1 MATATAST
9 FKPSTDKRPSNAQWW
24 KIATTLLEL
33 AGEAMPSNRAEA
45 SQVIDRL
52 IEAKSGGGDDCPM

>member
-1 MATATAST
+1 MATATAGT

-33 AGEAMPSNRAEA
+33 AGETLPGNRAEA

-52 IEAKSGGGDDCPM
+52 IAAKDGGDDCAF